1 MNIKTTDAITIQ
13 AFLNALGNLD
23 SSLDESLKQDI
34 NNIGQTLANGDTIC
48 AAQCMRNLVLKDENL
63 GKAYRA
69 QRQTLNKDY
78 QIQDRSKAGEPED
91 DDQSI
96 HISTH
101 DNKLPR
107 IISLFQETDPQS
119 AVKKQIQS
127 GGFDSI
133 KLFALQVVRRNN
145 P

>member
-13 AFLNALGNLD
+13 SFLNALGNLD

-96 HISTH
+96 HIST
-101 DNKLPR
+101 DNKLSR
-107 IISLFQETDPQS
+107 IISLFQENDPPS

-133 KLFALQVVRRNN
+133 KLFVLEVVRRNN

>member
-1 MNIKTTDAITIQ
+1 MDIKITDAITIQ

-48 AAQCMRNLVLKDENL
+48 AAQCIRNLVLKDANF
-63 GKAYRA
+63 GTAYRA

-78 QIQDRSKAGEPED
+78 QIQDRSKAGELED
-91 DDQSI
+91 DDVSI
-96 HISTH
+96 DIPTL

-107 IISLFQETDPQS
+107 IISLLQEPDPQS
-119 AVKKQIQS
+119 DLKKQIQS

-133 KLFALQVVRRNN
+133 KFWAIPFFSRNK